1 MRRRWRDGSSLLTL
15 FVLVVA
21 TTANDSSLFECPKG
35 SYRFTP
41 LTDRSFPK
49 RGTGLG
55 RAEQNNPSAQSPV
68 SSSISLQDPLRCI
81 KLSEE
86 LSSCVDGAVKLSSF
100 DVYMKAY
107 KEKVPTEAS
116 R

>member
-41 LTDRSFPK
+41 PTSDSGPVAPVTASVLLLHTIFPPK
-49 RGTGLG
+49 FHG
-55 RAEQNNPSAQSPV
+55 REQSTL
-68 SSSISLQDPLRCI
+68 ICYFTTSLLHQNYFLESNQKPHYIQRLRQI
-81 KLSEE
+81 
-86 LSSCVDGAVKLSSF
+86 
-100 DVYMKAY
+100 
-107 KEKVPTEAS
+107 
-116 R
+116 